1 MDRNKLLAIL
11 LATTVVIVTSLGLR
25 ATDFL
30 DPLPRFLGPALGI
43 FVAVAVLGFVVHVRW
58 HVPAI
63 SASRRRA
70 VLAGQVRVDS
80 AAGPK
85 VSTGI
90 AVDWG
95 FSRVAAT
102 LAVFDDDTV
111 IVYFYPRSAILGSSR
126 LVRREDVVV
135 AGNDL
140 RVELRRLD
148 VLFSSATQFALP
160 RPGEITFY
168 RMDARGSGAAG
179 PMIVRELHGSTSSLA
194 TAERLARRLL
204 TLVCGT
210 LPTIAPSPVI
220 ALVTEDIG

>member
-11 LATTVVIVTSLGLR
+11 LATTVAIIASLGLR

-30 DPLPRFLGPALGI
+30 DPLARFLGPALGI
-43 FVAVAVLGFVVHVRW
+43 FVAVAVVGLVVHVRW
-58 HVPAI
+58 RVPAI

-80 AAGPK
+80 AAGPT
-85 VSTGI
+85 VSTGM

-95 FSRVAAT
+95 FSGLAAT

-126 LVRREDVVV
+126 LARREDVAA

-148 VLFSSATQFALP
+148 LLFKSATQFALP
-160 RPGEITFY
+160 RPGEVTFY
-168 RMDARGSGAAG
+168 LMDARGSRAAG
-179 PMIVRELHGSTSSLA
+179 PIIVRELHGSTSSLA

-210 LPTIAPSPVI
+210 LPTIVPSPVI
-220 ALVTEDIG
+220 ALVTEDTG